1 MVEDQIRAG
10 GVWAI
15 PSEPRYWVRP
25 ADGALVSV
33 RTGRVRMPRAP
44 KGRPASPVHSL
55 GRTSRTARSLVAEAL
70 GTGAPPVTFVTTG
83 LDGAGEGR

>member
-1 MVEDQIRAG
+1 MTEGQIRAG

-33 RTGRVRMPRAP
+33 RTGRVRRPSAP
-44 KGRPASPVHSL
+44 KGRPGSLVHSL
-55 GRTSRTARSLVAEAL
+55 GRTSRTVRSLVAEAL
-70 GTGAPPVTFVTTG
+70 GTGAEPVTYVLEG
-83 LDGAGEGR
+83 LDLGPEGG